1 MNETLTPIEAGLY
14 LNLHVRTI
22 YRLAKNG
29 LIPALKVGRRWR
41 FKKAALEEWFL
52 EDSAQRREREKPCE
66 PQIHIKLPRRS
77 TRENDQA
84 EIRGQDF

>member
-22 YRLAKNG
+22 CRLAKKG

-41 FKKAALEEWFL
+41 VRKAALEDWFL
-52 EDSAQRREREKPCE
+52 CRKTTPDKNEV
-66 PQIHIKLPRRS
+66 
-77 TRENDQA
+77 
-84 EIRGQDF
+84 

>member
-22 YRLAKNG
+22 HRLAKNG

-41 FKKAALEEWFL
+41 FKKATWRNGFCAGKSLL
-52 EDSAQRREREKPCE
+52 VKMMRPYRLRTPA
-66 PQIHIKLPRRS
+66 
-77 TRENDQA
+77 
-84 EIRGQDF
+84 

>member
-22 YRLAKNG
+22 HRLAKNG

-41 FKKAALEEWFL
+41 FKKAALEAWLWGGKTTPGKNE
-52 EDSAQRREREKPCE
+52 AT
-66 PQIHIKLPRRS
+66 I
-77 TRENDQA
+77 
-84 EIRGQDF
+84 

>member
-22 YRLAKNG
+22 SRLAKKG

-41 FKKAALEEWFL
+41 FKKGALEEWL
-52 EDSAQRREREKPCE
+52 LCGKTTPG
-66 PQIHIKLPRRS
+66 K
-77 TRENDQA
+77 
-84 EIRGQDF
+84 

>member
-22 YRLAKNG
+22 SRLAKKG

-41 FKKAALEEWFL
+41 FRKAALEEWL
-52 EDSAQRREREKPCE
+52 LCRKTTPGKNEV
-66 PQIHIKLPRRS
+66 
-77 TRENDQA
+77 
-84 EIRGQDF
+84 